1 MHYITEDMA
10 NDIKNAILFTLKCTM
25 KAYGATEHELN
36 SKTCEVLLEN
46 RVNALFNAYCEDE
59 GIYLILDDDE
69 IYQILDDV
77 DETNYDPYMGCD
89 FFEID
94 ESY

>member
-10 NDIKNAILFTLKCTM
+10 NDIKNAILFTLKRTM
-25 KAYGATEHELN
+25 MAYGATERDLN
-36 SKTCEVLLEN
+36 SRTGEVLLEN
-46 RVNALFNAYCEDE
+46 RVNALFSAYCEDE

-69 IYQILDDV
+69 PPIPDDV

-89 FFEID
+89 FFEVD
-94 ESY
+94 ECY

>member
-10 NDIKNAILFTLKCTM
+10 NDIKNAILFTLKRTM
-25 KAYGATEHELN
+25 MAYGATERDLN
-36 SKTCEVLLEN
+36 SRTGEVLLEN

-59 GIYLILDDDE
+59 GFYLILDDDE
-69 IYQILDDV
+69 PPIPDDV

-89 FFEID
+89 FFEVD
-94 ESY
+94 ECY